1 MQTVK
6 KIVDAQLK
14 EALISM
20 TTLGYIEEHQL
31 LTDSQLE
38 DAKKSLQALFLR
50 TSGEET
56 MLRKLILIL
65 KTTKTINKAFTDVS
79 KILAGI
85 SRSAET
91 LEKKLDALA
100 HQFDRL
106 KITAEE
112 NSDFIGPFMV
122 FSREFLNRIRVLRG
136 AMERYIGV
144 KENEARYA
152 NVRRIAQE
160 ARHRL
165 KDRLS
170 GALGARARSQVEA
183 RIRKDVVQTFDY
195 GEAEK
200 KLKSAKRK
208 SQMMSEE
215 VNEILADSKEMC
227 QMVMNPEMREKT
239 QDRTNLN
246 EATYDD
252 MYSICRA
259 GFKAHPRLGKTKQ
272 GMIELFK
279 LYQHSYG
286 MFKLDFEHL
295 NRAIA
300 PMMSNADVYFQSK
313 EEDQDISSKREKLQ
327 KIEVLIPFVER
338 TAEALPEKDAR
349 KYAKFSKR
357 FSEIISE
364 ENRPWSYIGGDLL
377 RFKVMAEAELSAR
390 M

>member
-31 LTDSQLE
+31 LMDSQLE

-91 LEKKLDALA
+91 LEKKLAALA
-100 HQFDRL
+100 GQFNRL
-106 KITAEE
+106 RITAEE

-136 AMERYIGV
+136 AMERYIDV

-170 GALGARARSQVEA
+170 GALGAQARSQVEA

-208 SQMMSEE
+208 SRMMSEE
-215 VNEILADSKEMC
+215 VNEILADLKEMC
-227 QMVMNPEMREKT
+227 QMVMNPDMREKT
-239 QDRTNLN
+239 QDHTNLN
-246 EATYDD
+246 GATYDD

-259 GFKAHPRLGKTKQ
+259 GFKAHLRLGKTKQ

-300 PMMSNADVYFQSK
+300 PMMSNADIYFQSK

-349 KYAKFSKR
+349 KYAKFSRR

>member
-1 MQTVK
+1 MLTAK

-20 TTLGYIEEHQL
+20 TTLAYIEEHQL
-31 LTDSQLE
+31 LTHSQLE

-65 KTTKTINKAFTDVS
+65 KITKTINKAFTDVS
-79 KILAGI
+79 KILDGI

-91 LEKKLDALA
+91 LDKKLGALA
-100 HQFDRL
+100 RQFDRL

-112 NSDFIGPFMV
+112 NSDFVGPFV
-122 FSREFLNRIRVLRG
+122 LFSREFLNRIRVLRG
-136 AMERYIGV
+136 AMEKYIGV
-144 KENEARYA
+144 KENEARCS
-152 NVRRIAQE
+152 NVHRIAQE

-165 KDRLS
+165 KNRLS

-183 RIRKDVVQTFDY
+183 KIKEDVVQTFDY

-200 KLKSAKRK
+200 RLKSAERK
-208 SQMMSEE
+208 SRRMAEE
-215 VNEILADSKEMC
+215 VNEILADLKEMC
-227 QMVMNPEMREKT
+227 QMVMNPDMREKNH
-239 QDRTNLN
+239 DHTNLN
-246 EATYDD
+246 EAAYEDVYTT
-252 MYSICRA
+252 CRT
-259 GFKAHPRLGKTKQ
+259 GFKAHPRLRKTKE

-279 LYQHSYG
+279 LYQHAYG
-286 MFKLDFEHL
+286 MFKLDFENL
-295 NRAIA
+295 NGAIA
-300 PMMSNADVYFQSK
+300 PMMSNADIYFKSK
-313 EEDQDISSKREKLQ
+313 EEDRDIRSKREKLQ

-338 TAEALPEKDAR
+338 TAEALPQKDAR
-349 KYAKFSKR
+349 KYAKFSKK

-364 ENRPWSYIGGDLL
+364 KNTPWSHIDGDLL
-377 RFKVMAEAELSAR
+377 RFKIMAEAELSAR

>member
-1 MQTVK
+1 MQTAK

-20 TTLGYIEEHQL
+20 TTLAYIEDHEL

-79 KILAGI
+79 TILAGI

-91 LEKKLDALA
+91 VEKKLSALA
-100 HQFDRL
+100 RQFDRL
-106 KITAEE
+106 KITSEE

-122 FSREFLNRIRVLRG
+122 FSREFLNRIRVLHS

-144 KENEARYA
+144 KENEARCA
-152 NVRRIAQE
+152 NVHRIAQE

-170 GALGARARSQVEA
+170 GTLGARARSQVEA
-183 RIRKDVVQTFDY
+183 RIKEDVVQTFDY

-208 SQMMSEE
+208 SREMAED
-215 VNEILADSKEMC
+215 VNEILADLKEMC
-227 QMVMNPEMREKT
+227 QMVMNPDMREKT
-239 QDRTNLN
+239 QDRINLK
-246 EATYDD
+246 EATYQDV
-252 MYSICRA
+252 YSICRT
-259 GFKAHPRLGKTKQ
+259 GFKAHPRLRKTKQ
-272 GMIELFK
+272 DMIELFK

-286 MFKLDFEHL
+286 MFKLDFGNL
-295 NRAIA
+295 NQAIA
-300 PMMSNADVYFQSK
+300 PMMSNADIYFKSK
-313 EEDQDISSKREKLQ
+313 EEDLDIRSKREKLQ

-349 KYAKFSKR
+349 KYAKFSKK

-364 ENRPWSYIGGDLL
+364 QNTPWSYIGGDLL
-377 RFKVMAEAELSAR
+377 RFKIMAEAELSAR

>member
-1 MQTVK
+1 
-6 KIVDAQLK
+6 
-14 EALISM
+14 M
-20 TTLGYIEEHQL
+20 TTLAYIEEHEL

-79 KILAGI
+79 TILAGI

-91 LEKKLDALA
+91 LEKKLSALA
-100 HQFDRL
+100 RQFDRL

-112 NSDFIGPFMV
+112 NSDFVGPFV
-122 FSREFLNRIRVLRG
+122 LFSREFLNRIRVLHG
-136 AMERYIGV
+136 TMERYIGV
-144 KENEARYA
+144 KENEARCA
-152 NVRRIAQE
+152 NEHRIAQE

-170 GALGARARSQVEA
+170 GALGARARSQIEA
-183 RIRKDVVQTFDY
+183 RIKEDVVQTFDY

-200 KLKSAKRK
+200 KLKSAKHK
-208 SQMMSEE
+208 SRLMAEE
-215 VNEILADSKEMC
+215 VNEILADLKEMC
-227 QMVMNPEMREKT
+227 QMVMNPDMREKT
-239 QDRTNLN
+239 QDSLNLK
-246 EATYDD
+246 EASYEDV
-252 MYSICRA
+252 YSICRT
-259 GFKAHPRLGKTKQ
+259 GLKAHPRLIKTKHD
-272 GMIELFK
+272 MIELFK
-279 LYQHSYG
+279 LYQRSYG
-286 MFKLDFEHL
+286 MFKLDFGNL

-300 PMMSNADVYFQSK
+300 PMMSNADIYFRSK
-313 EEDQDISSKREKLQ
+313 EEDRDIRSKREKLQ
-327 KIEVLIPFVER
+327 KIEVLIPFVET
-338 TAEALPEKDAR
+338 TAEALPEKDTH
-349 KYAKFSKR
+349 KYAKFSKK

-364 ENRPWSYIGGDLL
+364 QNTPWSYIGGDLL

>member
-1 MQTVK
+1 MQTAK

-20 TTLGYIEEHQL
+20 TTLGYIEEHEL

-91 LEKKLDALA
+91 LEKKLGALA
-100 HQFDRL
+100 RQFDRL

-122 FSREFLNRIRVLRG
+122 FSREFLNRIRVLHS
-136 AMERYIGV
+136 AMGRYIGV

-152 NVRRIAQE
+152 NVHRIAQE

-183 RIRKDVVQTFDY
+183 RIREDVVQRFDY

-208 SQMMSEE
+208 SRMMTEE
-215 VNEILADSKEMC
+215 VNEILADLKEMC
-227 QMVMNPEMREKT
+227 QMVMNPDMRGKT

-246 EATYDD
+246 GATYDD
-252 MYSICRA
+252 VYSICRA
-259 GFKAHPRLGKTKQ
+259 GFKAHPRLSKTKQ

-286 MFKLDFEHL
+286 MFKLDFENL

>member
-1 MQTVK
+1 MQTTK

-20 TTLGYIEEHQL
+20 TTLAYIEEHEL

-91 LEKKLDALA
+91 LEEKLGALA
-100 HQFDRL
+100 RQFDHL

-112 NSDFIGPFMV
+112 NSDFIGPFML
-122 FSREFLNRIRVLRG
+122 FSREFLNRIRVLHK
-136 AMERYIGV
+136 AMDRYIEI
-144 KENEARYA
+144 KENEARCA
-152 NVRRIAQE
+152 NVHRIAQE

-183 RIRKDVVQTFDY
+183 KIKKDVVQTFDY

-200 KLKSAKRK
+200 KLKSAQIK
-208 SQMMSEE
+208 SRQMAEE
-215 VNEILADSKEMC
+215 VNEILADLKEMC
-227 QMVMNPEMREKT
+227 QMVMNPDMREKT
-239 QDRTNLN
+239 GINLN
-246 EATYDD
+246 EAAYKDV
-252 MYSICRA
+252 YSICRT
-259 GFKAHPRLGKTKQ
+259 GFKAHPRLKKTKQ

-279 LYQHSYG
+279 LIQRSYG
-286 MFKLDFEHL
+286 MFKLDFGNL
-295 NRAIA
+295 NRAIE
-300 PMMSNADVYFQSK
+300 PMMSNADIYFRSK
-313 EEDQDISSKREKLQ
+313 EEDQDISTKRDKLQ
-327 KIEVLIPFVER
+327 KIEILIPFVER

-349 KYAKFSKR
+349 KYAKFSKK

-364 ENRPWSYIGGDLL
+364 ENTPWSYIGGDLL

>member
-1 MQTVK
+1 MQTAK
-6 KIVDAQLK
+6 KIVDSQLK

-20 TTLGYIEEHQL
+20 TTLAYIEDYQL

-65 KTTKTINKAFTDVS
+65 KTTKTINRAFTDVS

-91 LEKKLDALA
+91 LEQKLSVLA
-100 HQFDRL
+100 RQFDRL
-106 KITAEE
+106 KVTAEE
-112 NSDFIGPFMV
+112 NSDFIGPFML
-122 FSREFLNRIRVLRG
+122 FSREFLNRIRVLHS

-144 KENEARYA
+144 KENEARCA
-152 NVRRIAQE
+152 NVHRIAQE

-183 RIRKDVVQTFDY
+183 RIKEDVVQTFDY

-200 KLKSAKRK
+200 QFKSAKRK
-208 SQMMSEE
+208 SRQMAED
-215 VNEILADSKEMC
+215 VNEILADLREMC
-227 QMVMNPEMREKT
+227 QMVMNPDMREKT

-246 EATYDD
+246 EATYED
-252 MYSICRA
+252 MYSICRT
-259 GFKAHPRLGKTKQ
+259 GFKTHPRLRKAKQ
-272 GMIELFK
+272 NMIELFK

-286 MFKLDFEHL
+286 MFKLDFGNL

-300 PMMSNADVYFQSK
+300 PMMSNADIYFQSK
-313 EEDQDISSKREKLQ
+313 EEDQDIRSKREKLQ

-338 TAEALPEKDAR
+338 TAEALPEKDTH
-349 KYAKFSKR
+349 KYAKFSKK
-357 FSEIISE
+357 FSDIISE
-364 ENRPWSYIGGDLL
+364 ENMPWSYIGADLL

>member
-1 MQTVK
+1 MQTTK

-20 TTLGYIEEHQL
+20 TTLAYIEEHEL

-91 LEKKLDALA
+91 LEEKLGALA
-100 HQFDRL
+100 RQFDHL
-106 KITAEE
+106 NITAEE
-112 NSDFIGPFMV
+112 NSDFIGPFML
-122 FSREFLNRIRVLRG
+122 FSREFLNRIRVLHK
-136 AMERYIGV
+136 AMDRYIEI
-144 KENEARYA
+144 KENEARCA
-152 NVRRIAQE
+152 NVHRIAQE

-183 RIRKDVVQTFDY
+183 KIKKDVVQTFDY

-200 KLKSAKRK
+200 KLKSAQIK
-208 SQMMSEE
+208 SRQMAEE
-215 VNEILADSKEMC
+215 VNEILADLKEMC
-227 QMVMNPEMREKT
+227 QMVMNPDMREKT
-239 QDRTNLN
+239 GINLN
-246 EATYDD
+246 EAAYKDV
-252 MYSICRA
+252 YSICRT
-259 GFKAHPRLGKTKQ
+259 GFKAHPRLKKTKQ

-279 LYQHSYG
+279 LIQRSYG
-286 MFKLDFEHL
+286 MFKLDFGNL
-295 NRAIA
+295 NRAIE
-300 PMMSNADVYFQSK
+300 PMMSNADIYFRSK
-313 EEDQDISSKREKLQ
+313 EEDQDISTKRDKLQ
-327 KIEVLIPFVER
+327 KIEILIPFVER

-349 KYAKFSKR
+349 KYAKFSKK

-364 ENRPWSYIGGDLL
+364 ENTPWSYIGGDLL

>member
-91 LEKKLDALA
+91 LEKKLGALA
-100 HQFDRL
+100 RQFDRL

-144 KENEARYA
+144 KETEAKYA

-170 GALGARARSQVEA
+170 GTLGARAHSQVEA

-300 PMMSNADVYFQSK
+300 PMMSNADIYFQSK